1 MGQKYLHFTDLEGA
15 KAISESGELWQSSYG
30 PKGAVFAVVE
40 GSAFVPEVQMSSLG
54 RAKSRNAVVVFET
67 DHLPD
72 YAVPEEVM
80 WHMPKLPIRVV
91 KLTVPAVARKMLTD
105 SISQDPET
113 DLLQIALHPAF
124 NDFGDWTRMPEDFEP
139 WVPGKDNEKYFAARE
154 LFLETNDVDGLREL
168 WNSGEVVDKVTSE
181 AVINGL
187 IKSILSEVL
196 E

>member
-40 GSAFVPEVQMSSLG
+40 GSAFVPSVQMSSLG
-54 RAKSRNAVVVFET
+54 RAKSRNAVVIFET
-67 DHLPD
+67 DYLPD
-72 YAVPEEVM
+72 FAVPEEVM
-80 WHMPKLPIRVV
+80 WHLPKLPIRVI
-91 KLTVPAVARKMLTD
+91 KLTVPSVAKKMLTD
-105 SISQDPET
+105 SIPQDPET
-113 DLLQIALHPAF
+113 DLLQIPLHPAF
-124 NDFGDWTRMPEDFEP
+124 NDLGDWTRMPEDFEP

-154 LFLETNDVDGLREL
+154 LFFESGDVDGIREL
-168 WNSGEVVDKVTSE
+168 WNSDEVVNNPMAES
-181 AVINGL
+181 VINGL